1 MTHTLRDGYFIPT
14 NTTALTMPKGN
25 KIDDASVNN
34 NKSSDVLYLKLRQKA
49 IELTTTEP
57 YLGNLLKRTIL
68 HPKSTNFNSAISR
81 IIASRVISSCG
92 SNPIMCDDDMNKI
105 IEDAMNSKELEYGH
119 TMADAIVEDI
129 MACYRR
135 DPACE
140 TELEVVLFYKGFAA
154 LVCHRAARR
163 HYFLSQC
170 ENNHDNNCSSSCSKN
185 NSKRFVSLWLQS
197 QASAA
202 FGVDI
207 HPAGEIICFYLR
219 FTHVCSEF

>member
-1 MTHTLRDGYFIPT
+1 MDDTGV
-14 NTTALTMPKGN
+14 N
-25 KIDDASVNN
+25 KNI
-34 NKSSDVLYLKLRQKA
+34 SSDVLYLKLRQKA

-154 LVCHRAARR
+154 LVCHRAARK
-163 HYFLSQC
+163 HYS
-170 ENNHDNNCSSSCSKN
+170 
-185 NSKRFVSLWLQS
+185 SKRFVSLWLQS

-207 HPAGEIICFYLR
+207 HPAGKVICFISDLLM
-219 FTHVCSEF
+219 CA